1 MAKIREESREAE
13 IMIMKMVDQLKKGM
27 TSTISRNRMLEEEN
41 QQLRDALMGGD
52 LEEEE
57 EEECPSEESI
67 GVDGKTE

>member
-1 MAKIREESREAE
+1 VAKIREESREAE

-57 EEECPSEESI
+57 ECPSEESI